1 MLTITDKLL
10 QLLDAGLGLAKLGLE
25 LLLLCDGSLEAGGE
39 DDAGRGC
46 VGGLFNLSSVHQV
59 VNQRLHINIK
69 SPVGT
74 EIRITSRFVEDNLAD
89 TLLNQL
95 VVGGPHEVVVS
106 DAEEVLHN
114 GEEVG
119 LGCGL
124 SNGVTD
130 QLEYFSHIIKIYP
143 NVVKSLG
150 EFIKVLF
157 LLILKHLELSV
168 EFLAWILI

>member
-1 MLTITDKLL
+1 M
-10 QLLDAGLGLAKLGLE
+10 
-25 LLLLCDGSLEAGGE
+25 
-39 DDAGRGC
+39 
-46 VGGLFNLSSVHQV
+46 
-59 VNQRLHINIK
+59 
-69 SPVGT
+69 
-74 EIRITSRFVEDNLAD
+74 EDNLAN

-106 DAEEVLHN
+106 DAEEVLHD
-114 GEEVG
+114 GEEIG
-119 LGCGL
+119 LGRGL
-124 SNGVTD
+124 SNSVTE
-130 QLEYFSHIIKIYP
+130 QLEYFSNIIKIYP

>member
-1 MLTITDKLL
+1 MAITDKLL
-10 QLLDAGLGLAKLGLE
+10 QLLNTGLSLAKLSLE
-25 LLLLCDGSLEAGGE
+25 LLLLSDGGLEARGK
-39 DDAGRGC
+39 DDASRGC
-46 VGGLFNLSSVHQV
+46 VGGLVNLSSVHQV
-59 VNQRLHINIK
+59 VNQRLHINLK
-69 SPVGT
+69 PPVGT
-74 EIRITSRFVEDNLAD
+74 EIRITPRFMEDNLAN

-106 DAEEVLHN
+106 DAEEVLHD
-114 GEEVG
+114 GEEIG
-119 LGCGL
+119 LGRGL
-124 SNGVTD
+124 SNSVTD
-130 QLEYFSHIIKIYP
+130 QLEYFSNIIKIYP